1 SPEILGRLFIHRK
14 LFREASQAHRGN
26 SSLAYTTIITWVDEF
41 IAKLC
46 ALTPMLAF
54 GLIHLPPST
63 TNENIQSQKYS
74 DALRAACQLPEE
86 WHNLKNVIGSL
97 HSSPAAKRSGLCL
110 LFATYVMRPR
120 LVPNGTVQTSSL
132 LADIVDDLVYA
143 ARHMFSSIQSPSAIL
158 DNLPERV
165 AGAMLISFLSVV
177 DKIDEPIQSALRPLQ
192 LRPESLGHLLD
203 LIWMIM
209 GNDAG
214 SFPPLEELDIAHV
227 ILLRWGNTVPW
238 SWSTWNDQRNAD
250 TECIRSMVI
259 YLLDVFSDRTH
270 NNRQDVDVALS
281 FKQAVVPN
289 IGPLRR

>member
-1 SPEILGRLFIHRK
+1 
-14 LFREASQAHRGN
+14 
-26 SSLAYTTIITWVDEF
+26 
-41 IAKLC
+41 
-46 ALTPMLAF
+46 
-54 GLIHLPPST
+54 
-63 TNENIQSQKYS
+63 
-74 DALRAACQLPEE
+74 
-86 WHNLKNVIGSL
+86 
-97 HSSPAAKRSGLCL
+97 
-110 LFATYVMRPR
+110 
-120 LVPNGTVQTSSL
+120 
-132 LADIVDDLVYA
+132 
-143 ARHMFSSIQSPSAIL
+143 
-158 DNLPERV
+158 
-165 AGAMLISFLSVV
+165 
-177 DKIDEPIQSALRPLQ
+177 
-192 LRPESLGHLLD
+192 
-203 LIWMIM
+203 M